1 MPPDR
6 DWIPTT
12 ERRLIRVG
20 GALRAARRCRPRA
33 QVRLDVV
40 QSMGAACRG
49 GYATLS
55 VVVTTRAVAMARI
68 QKNRGI
74 PDGKR
79 AIRSFGNDRVCA
91 ARSCQT
97 KLSRYNPDE
106 CCSIHQ
112 VQAPGRQPRRGD
124 YP

>member
-1 MPPDR
+1 VELC
-6 DWIPTT
+6 
-12 ERRLIRVG
+12 ERLDGVD
-20 GALRAARRCRPRA
+20 LARRFA
-33 QVRLDVV
+33 WTSSK
-40 QSMGAACRG
+40 SMGAACRG

>member
-1 MPPDR
+1 
-6 DWIPTT
+6 
-12 ERRLIRVG
+12 
-20 GALRAARRCRPRA
+20 
-33 QVRLDVV
+33 
-40 QSMGAACRG
+40 
-49 GYATLS
+49 
-55 VVVTTRAVAMARI
+55 MARI

-79 AIRSFGNDRVCA
+79 AIRSFGDDRVCA

-97 KLSRYNPDE
+97 KLSRYNPDD

-112 VQAPGRQPRRGD
+112 IHAPGPQPRRGD